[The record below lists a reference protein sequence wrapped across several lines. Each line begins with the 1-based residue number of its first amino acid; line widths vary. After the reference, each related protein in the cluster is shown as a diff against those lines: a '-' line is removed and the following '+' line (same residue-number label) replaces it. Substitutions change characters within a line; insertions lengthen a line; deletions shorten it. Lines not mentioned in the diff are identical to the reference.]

1 MTMNPQQWDIQL
13 CRLLNSPSFAGLHA
27 PKTLIGSATDEM
39 RNHVPTCRQTL
50 LFVLQDILV
59 KNPLTKLKQNYSPKQ
74 KTQGVFPFLHL
85 LVTTMP
91 MASRICQKINQLDC
105 YSLRAGTKP
114 VVSTASKKRCAVQLG
129 KKVFLLYKLF
139 YSDLFTFQIKKKK
152 KLRTQ
157 KRTNN

>member
-1 MTMNPQQWDIQL
+1 MSS
-13 CRLLNSPSFAGLHA
+13 NS
-27 PKTLIGSATDEM
+27 
-39 RNHVPTCRQTL
+39 
-50 LFVLQDILV
+50 LFMLQDNLV
-59 KNPLTKLKQNYSPKQ
+59 KNPLAKLKQNYSPKQ

-85 LVTTMP
+85 LVTTTMP

-157 KRTNN
+157 KRTNNRMQSSLELIMCTQLYYSFLNGKLSAQLPNTISDTNS

>member
-1 MTMNPQQWDIQL
+1 MSS
-13 CRLLNSPSFAGLHA
+13 NS
-27 PKTLIGSATDEM
+27 
-39 RNHVPTCRQTL
+39 
-50 LFVLQDILV
+50 LFVLQDNLV
-59 KNPLTKLKQNYSPKQ
+59 KNPLAKLKQNYPPKQ

-152 KLRTQ
+152 KIKDTKENKQLNAIITRINYVHSTILQ
-157 KRTNN
+157 FLKW